1 MAGNIFLDIF
11 KYDFML
17 RAIIVSIALAIVIPC
32 IAMVVVFK
40 RLSMT
45 GDALSHS
52 SLAGVAIGLV
62 FQFSPIFGSIV
73 ACLTAAIFIEIIRK
87 KMKQYGD
94 LAIALVMSTSVALAG
109 IFTPFIKKA
118 TNLHSFL
125 FGSIVAIS
133 DTEFYTIVAISAVI
147 FVTFILFYK
156 ELFYITYDFESARL
170 AGVKVNL
177 INMIFTF
184 LTALTISI
192 AARTVGTL
200 IVSSFIVVPVACAM
214 QVANSYKTTLAASI
228 GFALLFSFIG
238 LIIANIYPLGV
249 GSTMVLSGVV
259 ILILMVMVKII
270 IKGIRR

>member
-1 MAGNIFLDIF
+1 MLINIFVDIF
-11 KYDFML
+11 KYDFLL
-17 RAIIVSIALAIVIPC
+17 RAVIVSIALAVVIPC
-32 IAMVVVFK
+32 IAMIVVFK

-62 FQFSPIFGSIV
+62 FQFSPIVGSIV
-73 ACLTAAIFIEIIRK
+73 ACLLAAIFIEIIRK
-87 KMKQYGD
+87 RMKQYGD

-133 DTEFYTIVAISAVI
+133 DTEFYTILVISIII
-147 FVTFILFYK
+147 FIVFILFYK
-156 ELFYITYDFESARL
+156 ELFYITYDDESARL
-170 AGVKVNL
+170 AGVKVNI
-177 INMIFTF
+177 INMMFTF

-214 QVANSYKTTLAASI
+214 QVANSYKTTLIASI
-228 GFALLFSFIG
+228 IFALLFSFIG

-249 GSTMVLSGVV
+249 GSTMVLSGIV
-259 ILILMVMVKII
+259 ILILIVLSKII
-270 IKGIRR
+270 IKNIRR